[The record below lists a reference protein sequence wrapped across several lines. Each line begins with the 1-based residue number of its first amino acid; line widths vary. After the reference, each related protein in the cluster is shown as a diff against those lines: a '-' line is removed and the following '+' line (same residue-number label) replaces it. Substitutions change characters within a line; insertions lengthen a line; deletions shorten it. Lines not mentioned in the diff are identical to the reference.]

1 MFCSK
6 ILYDFLLVHR
16 AEWVCSIEVL
26 VMLSRIKSL
35 LTNTTFQ
42 AISIPHEVSFE
53 MLTPEFNCSCS
64 LRVDSDY
71 R

>member
-1 MFCSK
+1 MFWSK

-26 VMLSRIKSL
+26 VMLSKIKSL

-53 MLTPEFNCSCS
+53 M
-64 LRVDSDY
+64 
-71 R
+71 